1 MNWGRTIV
9 SNKIWLGE
17 LPSSCSVDYLR
28 EKIRVS
34 FTDTFNEVIY
44 DPRHREALLLFSNN
58 DSAQKAFSM
67 IKTKQVYV
75 LYSGIVE
82 IYSLSLEQLRGL
94 ICQVK
99 LHATRDSAL
108 KSSFQSFLE

>member
-9 SNKIWLGE
+9 SNKIWIGE
-17 LPSSCSVDYLR
+17 LPSSCSADYLR

-44 DPRHREALLLFSNN
+44 DPHHREALLLFSNN
-58 DSAQKAFSM
+58 DSAQRAFSM

-75 LYSGIVE
+75 FCENLWF
-82 IYSLSLEQLRGL
+82 SLL
-94 ICQVK
+94 VVFVY
-99 LHATRDSAL
+99 HN
-108 KSSFQSFLE
+108 